1 MANRDYYEVLGVSRG
16 NTDEDIRKAFRKKAL
31 AYHPDRN
38 KSPDAEAK
46 FKEINE
52 AYQVL
57 SDPQKRAQYNQFGHA
72 GVRSNGGFERPFD
85 GFDVFGGFGDI
96 FDSFFGDVSG
106 RRTREAQRG
115 SDLQHRVALSFEE
128 SVFGTERQV
137 EVSRLDLC
145 RRCSGEGSEPGTAV
159 NTCSSCRGRGQ
170 VRRSQRSIFGQF
182 TQVVGCSTCQGRG
195 KVVETACQA
204 CRGGGAERRKRKIAV
219 KIPAGVERGMQVRLS
234 GEGDVGREGGPA
246 GNLYVHVDIRGHKHF
261 VRQGNDLLYR
271 LPINVAEAT
280 LGTSKEVPILERDGD
295 GNSDSKTETIKVPQ
309 GTQHG
314 AEFRVRGKGV
324 PHLNSGQRGDL
335 RVLVDI
341 QVPRNLNSK
350 QRRLL
355 EEFARSM
362 EPGYKANG
370 RSEANGQDPDNGRGE
385 ANERDPDSG
394 QGEANGLGE
403 ANGRAETYGEAETDK
418 DKGLFDRLKETF
430 G

>member
-1 MANRDYYEVLGVSRG
+1 M
-16 NTDEDIRKAFRKKAL
+16 
-31 AYHPDRN
+31 
-38 KSPDAEAK
+38 
-46 FKEINE
+46 
-52 AYQVL
+52 
-57 SDPQKRAQYNQFGHA
+57 
-72 GVRSNGGFERPFD
+72 
-85 GFDVFGGFGDI
+85 
-96 FDSFFGDVSG
+96 
-106 RRTREAQRG
+106 
-115 SDLQHRVALSFEE
+115 
-128 SVFGTERQV
+128 
-137 EVSRLDLC
+137 
-145 RRCSGEGSEPGTAV
+145 
-159 NTCSSCRGRGQ
+159 
-170 VRRSQRSIFGQF
+170 RRSQRSIFGQF
-182 TQVVGCSTCQGRG
+182 TQVGGCSTCQGRG
-195 KVVETACQA
+195 KVVETACEA

-246 GNLYVHVDIRGHKHF
+246 GNLYVHVDIREHKQF

-280 LGTSKEVPILERDGD
+280 LGASKAVPTLERDGD
-295 GNSDSKTETIKVPQ
+295 GNGQTETIKVPQ
-309 GTQHG
+309 GTQPG

-370 RSEANGQDPDNGRGE
+370 RGGANGQGEADGLDETSGRGE
-385 ANERDPDSG
+385 AGGWDET
-394 QGEANGLGE
+394 QGEA
-403 ANGRAETYGEAETDK
+403 DK
-418 DKGLFDRLKETF
+418 DKGLFDRIKDTF

>member
-1 MANRDYYEVLGVSRG
+1 MANRDYYEVLGVSRN

-31 AYHPDRN
+31 EFHPDRN
-38 KSPDAEAK
+38 KSPDAETK

-72 GVRSNGGFERPFD
+72 GVRSNGGFDRPFD

-106 RRTREAQRG
+106 RRAREAQRG
-115 SDLQHRVALSFEE
+115 ADLQHRVVLSFEE
-128 SVFGTERQV
+128 SVFGAERQV
-137 EVSRLDLC
+137 EVSRLDVC
-145 RRCSGEGSEPGTAV
+145 RRCSGEGNEPGTPV
-159 NTCSSCRGRGQ
+159 NTCGTCRGRGQ

-182 TQVVGCSTCQGRG
+182 TQVVGCSTCHGRG
-195 KVVETACQA
+195 QVVETACSA
-204 CRGGGAERRKRKIAV
+204 CRGAGAERRKRRIEV

-246 GNLYVHVDIRGHKHF
+246 GNLYVHVDIRDHKQF
-261 VRQGNDLLYR
+261 VRHGNDLLYR
-271 LPINVAEAT
+271 LQINVAEAT
-280 LGTSKEVPILERDGD
+280 LGASKEVPILEKDRDGN
-295 GNSDSKTETIKVPQ
+295 GKSKTETIRVPQ
-309 GTQHG
+309 GTQPG

-324 PHLNSGQRGDL
+324 PHLNSNQRGDL

-341 QVPRNLNSK
+341 QVPKNLNSR

-370 RSEANGQDPDNGRGE
+370 ASGSKANGKGKPNGQAGVNGQDEVN
-385 ANERDPDSG
+385 
-394 QGEANGLGE
+394 
-403 ANGRAETYGEAETDK
+403 GEAETE
-418 DKGLFDRLKETF
+418 KGLFDRFKETF